1 MISLTSARESDT
13 MLVVRGGFLQC
24 PCGNRK
30 LLRVEPDTEAH
41 ALPVWCRKCQRELLI
56 DIARGQ
62 CRMSRSPGQSTK
74 D

>member
-1 MISLTSARESDT
+1 
-13 MLVVRGGFLQC
+13 MLVKRGGFLQC
-24 PCGNRK
+24 PYCGNRK
-30 LLRVEPDTEAH
+30 LLRVEQDTEAH

-62 CRMSRSPGQSTK
+62 CRMSRSPGQSTQ